1 MQKVIT
7 KSGFE
12 CLVDKKQMDD
22 MELVDKIAE
31 ADAGNP
37 LAVSAVIEKVLGKEQ
52 KAKLYNHL
60 RNEDG
65 RVLDSLRNLLCNSS
79 FATLPG
85 GGGMLPHPERLPPQ
99 QPVGKRNGLYRTS
112 L

>member
-65 RVLDSLRNLLCNSS
+65 RV
-79 FATLPG
+79 PI
-85 GGGMLPHPERLPPQ
+85 EK
-99 QPVGKRNGLYRTS
+99 VGEEIVEIITS
-112 L
+112 LGNEGKN

>member
-12 CLVDKKQMDD
+12 CLVDKKQLDD

-65 RVLDSLRNLLCNSS
+65 RV
-79 FATLPG
+79 PI
-85 GGGMLPHPERLPPQ
+85 EK
-99 QPVGKRNGLYRTS
+99 VGEEIVEIITS
-112 L
+112 LGSEGKN

>member
-52 KAKLYNHL
+52 KVKLYNHL

-65 RVLDSLRNLLCNSS
+65 RV
-79 FATLPG
+79 PI
-85 GGGMLPHPERLPPQ
+85 EK
-99 QPVGKRNGLYRTS
+99 VGEEIVEIITS
-112 L
+112 LGNEGKN

>member
-22 MELVDKIAE
+22 MEVVDKIAE

-65 RVLDSLRNLLCNSS
+65 RV
-79 FATLPG
+79 PI
-85 GGGMLPHPERLPPQ
+85 EK
-99 QPVGKRNGLYRTS
+99 VGEEIVEIITS
-112 L
+112 LGSEGKN

>member
-12 CLVDKKQMDD
+12 CLLDKKQMDD

-65 RVLDSLRNLLCNSS
+65 RV
-79 FATLPG
+79 PI
-85 GGGMLPHPERLPPQ
+85 EK
-99 QPVGKRNGLYRTS
+99 VGEEIVEIITS
-112 L
+112 LGSEGKN

>member
-52 KAKLYNHL
+52 KAKLYNHI

-65 RVLDSLRNLLCNSS
+65 RV
-79 FATLPG
+79 PI
-85 GGGMLPHPERLPPQ
+85 EK
-99 QPVGKRNGLYRTS
+99 VGEEIVEIITS
-112 L
+112 LGSEGKN

>member
-37 LAVSAVIEKVLGKEQ
+37 LAVSAVIEKVLGKDQ

-65 RVLDSLRNLLCNSS
+65 RV
-79 FATLPG
+79 PI
-85 GGGMLPHPERLPPQ
+85 EK
-99 QPVGKRNGLYRTS
+99 VGEEIVEIITS
-112 L
+112 LGNEGKN

>member
-37 LAVSAVIEKVLGKEQ
+37 LAVSAVIGKVLGKEQ
-52 KAKLYNHL
+52 KVKLYNHL

-65 RVLDSLRNLLCNSS
+65 RV
-79 FATLPG
+79 PI
-85 GGGMLPHPERLPPQ
+85 EK
-99 QPVGKRNGLYRTS
+99 VGEEIVEIITS
-112 L
+112 LGSEGKN

>member
-22 MELVDKIAE
+22 MELVDKTAE

-65 RVLDSLRNLLCNSS
+65 RV
-79 FATLPG
+79 PI
-85 GGGMLPHPERLPPQ
+85 EK
-99 QPVGKRNGLYRTS
+99 VGEEIVEIITS
-112 L
+112 LGSEGKN

>member
-12 CLVDKKQMDD
+12 CLINKERLDD

-37 LAVSAVIEKVLGKEQ
+37 LAVSAVIIKVLGEEQ

-65 RVLDSLRNLLCNSS
+65 RV
-79 FATLPG
+79 PI
-85 GGGMLPHPERLPPQ
+85 EK
-99 QPVGKRNGLYRTS
+99 VGEEIVEMITS
-112 L
+112 LGNEGKN

>member
-65 RVLDSLRNLLCNSS
+65 RV
-79 FATLPG
+79 PI
-85 GGGMLPHPERLPPQ
+85 EK
-99 QPVGKRNGLYRTS
+99 VGEELVEIITS
-112 L
+112 LGNEGKN

>member
-12 CLVDKKQMDD
+12 CLIDKKQMDD

-65 RVLDSLRNLLCNSS
+65 RV
-79 FATLPG
+79 PI
-85 GGGMLPHPERLPPQ
+85 EK
-99 QPVGKRNGLYRTS
+99 VGEEIVEIITS
-112 L
+112 LGSEGKN

>member
-52 KAKLYNHL
+52 KANLYNHL

-65 RVLDSLRNLLCNSS
+65 RV
-79 FATLPG
+79 PI
-85 GGGMLPHPERLPPQ
+85 EK
-99 QPVGKRNGLYRTS
+99 VGEEIVEIITS
-112 L
+112 LGSEGKN

>member
-12 CLVDKKQMDD
+12 CLIDKKQMDD

-65 RVLDSLRNLLCNSS
+65 RV
-79 FATLPG
+79 PI
-85 GGGMLPHPERLPPQ
+85 EK
-99 QPVGKRNGLYRTS
+99 VGEESVEIITS
-112 L
+112 LGSEGKN

>member
-31 ADAGNP
+31 ADAGNL

-65 RVLDSLRNLLCNSS
+65 RV
-79 FATLPG
+79 PI
-85 GGGMLPHPERLPPQ
+85 EK
-99 QPVGKRNGLYRTS
+99 VGEEIVEIITS
-112 L
+112 LGNEGKN

>member
-65 RVLDSLRNLLCNSS
+65 RV
-79 FATLPG
+79 PI
-85 GGGMLPHPERLPPQ
+85 EK
-99 QPVGKRNGLYRTS
+99 VGEEIVEIITS
-112 L
+112 LGSEGKN

>member
-65 RVLDSLRNLLCNSS
+65 RV
-79 FATLPG
+79 PI
-85 GGGMLPHPERLPPQ
+85 EK
-99 QPVGKRNGLYRTS
+99 VGEEIVDIITS
-112 L
+112 LGNEGKN

>member
-65 RVLDSLRNLLCNSS
+65 RV
-79 FATLPG
+79 PI
-85 GGGMLPHPERLPPQ
+85 EK
-99 QPVGKRNGLYRTS
+99 VGEEIVEVITS
-112 L
+112 LGNEGKN

>member
-37 LAVSAVIEKVLGKEQ
+37 LAVSAVTEKVLGKEQ

-65 RVLDSLRNLLCNSS
+65 RV
-79 FATLPG
+79 PI
-85 GGGMLPHPERLPPQ
+85 EK
-99 QPVGKRNGLYRTS
+99 VGEEIVEIITS
-112 L
+112 LGSEGKN